1 MFLSAVRNQQVLVF
15 LMFVFA
21 LPLFS
26 VLDLHDFGGMELLE
40 THCGVL
46 CTALTA
52 AYFAETNANN

>member
-40 THCGVL
+40 THSGVL
-46 CTALTA
+46 
-52 AYFAETNANN
+52 